1 MRVKLKEKDTL
12 SSRKIDAIVD
22 IDNVELK
29 GDIFLPEKEDIH
41 IYFKGNRASG
51 IINLSNK
58 EAESLANSLK
68 KCVQLVTKTKKFT

>member
-41 IYFKGNRASG
+41 IYIKGNRASG
-51 IINLSNK
+51 II
-58 EAESLANSLK
+58 
-68 KCVQLVTKTKKFT
+68 